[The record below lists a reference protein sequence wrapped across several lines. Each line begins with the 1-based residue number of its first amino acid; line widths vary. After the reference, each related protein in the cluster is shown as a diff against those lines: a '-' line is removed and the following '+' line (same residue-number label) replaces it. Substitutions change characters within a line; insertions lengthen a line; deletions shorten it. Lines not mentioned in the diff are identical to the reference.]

1 MLAAYEKKKNTP
13 EAEEEQEVGGNAAFD
28 ERLAE
33 VLQCMANDPTNEDE
47 FHPLKVGLEKLK
59 KRQYQRR
66 LKAARRRGIL
76 AIAAKKE
83 NKRKQLERKRK
94 KTNVGEGQGS
104 TPLLPC
110 RGERRTGRE
119 RGGQGGR
126 RAAGRAIA
134 PAPAVEP
141 PPAVEPASVVVCGG
155 GAGGETAPPAAKP
168 SAAVL
173 PPVPPAAGPGAAPR
187 VLEVELAVVFLLK
200 VLRKGDHNRLADI
213 KQHVATGEDF
223 FVRSRNIVYPAE
235 ALRIALSQYEEE
247 VRTSKP
253 ATLPAAPAASS
264 PAAEEVAAPPPGKRQ
279 RLEVPDE
286 KKALLNKGGAELQI
300 YHGRANDLEPQF
312 KMICKSCGATCSRAI
327 HKASL
332 GHLLAWGHLPCN
344 GVVSKHNDWKMKDEM
359 LPHAKRQEWLTWAES
374 HLRFAWDEQQRLRQ
388 DGRQDEPIELKG

>member
-1 MLAAYEKKKNTP
+1 MARFFGTLDTNLLAA
-13 EAEEEQEVGGNAAFD
+13 V
-28 ERLAE
+28 LAGW
-33 VLQCMANDPTNEDE
+33 
-47 FHPLKVGLEKLK
+47 PLWK
-59 KRQYQRR
+59 
-66 LKAARRRGIL
+66 
-76 AIAAKKE
+76 
-83 NKRKQLERKRK
+83 
-94 KTNVGEGQGS
+94 
-104 TPLLPC
+104 
-110 RGERRTGRE
+110 
-119 RGGQGGR
+119 
-126 RAAGRAIA
+126 
-134 PAPAVEP
+134 
-141 PPAVEPASVVVCGG
+141 
-155 GAGGETAPPAAKP
+155 PPAAKP
-168 SAAVL
+168 SAAEL

-327 HKASL
+327 RKASL
-332 GHLLAWGHLPCN
+332 GHLLAWGHLRCK
-344 GVVSKHNDWKMKDEM
+344 GVSSKHNDWKMNDEM

-374 HLRFAWDEQQRLRQ
+374 HLRFAWGEQQRLRQ
-388 DGRQDEPIELKG
+388 DGRQDEPMELNG

>member
-1 MLAAYEKKKNTP
+1 
-13 EAEEEQEVGGNAAFD
+13 
-28 ERLAE
+28 
-33 VLQCMANDPTNEDE
+33 MART
-47 FHPLKVGLEKLK
+47 
-59 KRQYQRR
+59 
-66 LKAARRRGIL
+66 RGII

-110 RGERRTGRE
+110 RNERRTGNG
-119 RGGQGGR
+119 RGRGGR
-126 RAAGRAIA
+126 RAVGRAVA

-247 VRTSKP
+247 VRPSKP

-264 PAAEEVAAPPPGKRQ
+264 PAAEEVADPPPSKRQ
-279 RLEVPDE
+279 RVEVPGESAFQGYFPDPE
-286 KKALLNKGGAELQI
+286 SAPRSGPMKNTNNTSLSKSGGKERKIDA
-300 YHGRANDLEPQF
+300 A
-312 KMICKSCGATCSRAI
+312 
-327 HKASL
+327 
-332 GHLLAWGHLPCN
+332 
-344 GVVSKHNDWKMKDEM
+344 
-359 LPHAKRQEWLTWAES
+359 
-374 HLRFAWDEQQRLRQ
+374 
-388 DGRQDEPIELKG
+388 

>member
-1 MLAAYEKKKNTP
+1 MEARARGIMQRASNKEKKKK
-13 EAEEEQEVGGNAAFD
+13 
-28 ERLAE
+28 RLE
-33 VLQCMANDPTNEDE
+33 
-47 FHPLKVGLEKLK
+47 
-59 KRQYQRR
+59 
-66 LKAARRRGIL
+66 
-76 AIAAKKE
+76 
-83 NKRKQLERKRK
+83 ERKR
-94 KTNVGEGQGS
+94 KTNVGEG

-110 RGERRTGRE
+110 RGERRTGRGR

-126 RAAGRAIA
+126 RAAGRAVA

-247 VRTSKP
+247 ARTSKP

-312 KMICKSCGATCSRAI
+312 KMICKSCRATCSRAI
-327 HKASL
+327 NKASL

-344 GVVSKHNDWKMKDEM
+344 GAVSKHNDWKMKDEM

-374 HLRFAWDEQQRLRQ
+374 HLRFAWGEQQRLRQ
-388 DGRQDEPIELKG
+388 DGRQDEPMELKG